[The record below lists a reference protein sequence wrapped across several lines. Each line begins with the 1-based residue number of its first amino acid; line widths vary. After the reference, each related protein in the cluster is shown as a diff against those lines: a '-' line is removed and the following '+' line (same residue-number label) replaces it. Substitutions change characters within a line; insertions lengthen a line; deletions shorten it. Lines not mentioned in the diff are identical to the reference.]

1 MTLGAL
7 ERSLRERP
15 DDLASWVAYGDR
27 LRERG
32 DPRAELIRL
41 AERRA
46 RVAPGGGREA
56 VEREMDALVAEHR
69 ESWDAELPDGVTA
82 TERRHGFATGIA
94 VTWDEDDDTP
104 RLVER
109 ALRAAPFATA
119 LRIAPPERDEDEE
132 YDHWD
137 DDTDEDGEPLPS
149 ASVEA
154 GELATLDLA
163 PFTSVDLSYLRIGA
177 LGAKALAV
185 SPYFRSEAADGQT
198 LAAPAPSTACRID
211 SLDLRYCHVG
221 DSGLAALAAN
231 PFFTGVR
238 RLHLQRN
245 ELTAQGVR
253 ALYAFADLTELDLR
267 YNEIGEEGAE
277 ALLAAPFLDSLAR
290 LLLYAADVGD
300 AGARRLASAP
310 RLPPALRSYW
320 RSV

>member
-7 ERSLRERP
+7 ERTLRERP

-46 RVAPGGGREA
+46 RVGPGGGREA
-56 VEREMDALVAEHR
+56 VEREIDALVDEHR

-119 LRIAPPERDEDEE
+119 LRIVPPEQDEDQE
-132 YDHWD
+132 YGYWD

-154 GELATLDLA
+154 GALATLDLA
-163 PFTSVDLSYLRIGA
+163 PFTSVDLSYLRVGT

-185 SPYFRSEAADGQT
+185 SSYFRSEAADGQT
-198 LAAPAPSTACRID
+198 LAAPAAAGRLDT
-211 SLDLRYCHVG
+211 LDLRYCHVG

-238 RLHLQRN
+238 RLQLQRN
-245 ELTAQGVR
+245 ALTAQGVR
-253 ALYAFADLTELDLR
+253 ALHAFADLTELDLR

-277 ALLAAPFLDSLAR
+277 ALLAAPFLSSLTR

-300 AGARRLASAP
+300 AGARLLAAAP
-310 RLPPALRSYW
+310 QLPPVLRSYW

>member
-7 ERSLRERP
+7 ERTLRERP
-15 DDLASWVAYGDR
+15 DDLASWLAYGDR

-32 DPRAELIRL
+32 DARAELIRL

-46 RVAPGGGREA
+46 RVGPGDGREA
-56 VEREMDALVAEHR
+56 VDREIDALVAEHLK
-69 ESWDAELPDGVTA
+69 SWEEELPPGVTA

-94 VTWDEDDDTP
+94 VTWDDGTP
-104 RLVER
+104 MLVER

-119 LRIAPPERDEDEE
+119 LRIAPPEQDEDEYE
-132 YDHWD
+132 YWD
-137 DDTDEDGEPLPS
+137 DSTDEDGEPLPS

-185 SPYFRSEAADGQT
+185 SSYFRSEAADGGT
-198 LAAPAPSTACRID
+198 PAAPAAPGRID
-211 SLDLRYCHVG
+211 TLDLRYCHVG
-221 DSGLAALAAN
+221 DGGLAALAAN
-231 PFFTGVR
+231 PCFTGVR

-245 ELTAQGVR
+245 ALGAQGVR
-253 ALYAFADLTELDLR
+253 ALHAFAGLTELDLR
-267 YNEIGEEGAE
+267 YNEIGEEGAG
-277 ALLAAPFLDSLAR
+277 ALLAAPFLGSLTR
-290 LLLYAADVGD
+290 LLLYAADVGG
-300 AGARRLASAP
+300 AGARTLASAP
-310 RLPPALRSYW
+310 GLPPVLRSYW

>member
-7 ERSLRERP
+7 ERTLRERP
-15 DDLASWVAYGDR
+15 DDLASWLVYGDR

-46 RVAPGGGREA
+46 RVGPGEGRRA
-56 VEREMDALVAEHR
+56 VEREIDALVAEHR
-69 ESWDAELPDGVTA
+69 EKWDAELPEGVSA
-82 TERRHGFATGIA
+82 PERRHGFATAIA
-94 VTWDEDDDTP
+94 VEWDDGTP
-104 RLVER
+104 MLIEQ
-109 ALRAAPFATA
+109 ALRAEPLVTA
-119 LRIAPPERDEDEE
+119 LRIAPPEQDPYE

-137 DDTDEDGEPLPS
+137 DDTDDDGEPLPS
-149 ASVEA
+149 ADVEA
-154 GELATLDLA
+154 GALATLDLA
-163 PFTSVDLSYLRIGA
+163 PFTSVDLSYLRVGA

-185 SPYFRSEAADGQT
+185 SSYFRSEAAGGQA
-198 LAAPAPSTACRID
+198 LATPAAGRIG
-211 SLDLRYCHVG
+211 SLDLRYCHIG

-245 ELTAQGVR
+245 ALTARGVR
-253 ALYAFADLTELDLR
+253 ALHAFADLTELDLR

-277 ALLAAPFLDSLAR
+277 ALLAAPFLGSLTR

-310 RLPPALRSYW
+310 ELPPVLRSYW